1 MAPHSPRR
9 NFQSPAA
16 VPWTNGVLGTSG
28 IRPCRTAT
36 LAARP
41 RPVLAPDPTPAWRR
55 APGGACPSMTARFRA
70 CRAQLC
76 ASGHGA
82 PAAVPWTIGV
92 LGTPVPHCD
101 PCSPAVPPKRQ
112 KRRAGRRHQ
121 AKGALVPRLFRPR
134 HQLGGADT
142 NWDGGKPITDNHRW
156 TQGDDQVKAGL
167 HSAIPL
173 YPPPPH
179 FHADTH
185 ARDKREG
192 INL

>member
-1 MAPHSPRR
+1 
-9 NFQSPAA
+9 
-16 VPWTNGVLGTSG
+16 
-28 IRPCRTAT
+28 
-36 LAARP
+36 
-41 RPVLAPDPTPAWRR
+41 
-55 APGGACPSMTARFRA
+55 MTARFRA

-156 TQGDDQVKAGL
+156 TQGNDQVKAGL
-167 HSAIPL
+167 HSATIPL
-173 YPPPPH
+173 YPPHPTSTQIPTQETREKVLTFRLSMGVTGVPTGGASGSPASIRIKTALRALHDGRPPS
-179 FHADTH
+179 FYAAG
-185 ARDKREG
+185 ARVRCPWREPRHTG
-192 INL
+192 TTT